1 MVLTSN
7 PYRQR
12 GAILI
17 FCLVILMIMT
27 LTASQLM
34 ASNMQQ
40 MKIAGGAQVQTEV
53 LEDAEQILREAEASL
68 GSINNPSSAQTTGA
82 AIDNDLILE
91 VKNRVMSNHP
101 TTVKGLDIVAV
112 SPYDRADNPVKVYS
126 VQLTVTGTRGTKRV
140 LESLYRVV
148 N

>member
-1 MVLTSN
+1 
-7 PYRQR
+7 
-12 GAILI
+12 
-17 FCLVILMIMT
+17 MIMT

-68 GSINNPSSAQTTGA
+68 DSINNPSSAQTTGSAISTQQIDA
-82 AIDNDLILE
+82 AITS
-91 VKNRVMSNHP
+91 VKGKHP
-101 TTVKGLDIVAV
+101 TVQDLVIVPV

-126 VQLTVTGTRGTKRV
+126 VQLSVAGTRGTRRV

>member
-1 MVLTSN
+1 MVSTFN
-7 PYRQR
+7 PCRQR
-12 GAILI
+12 GAILV

-68 GSINNPSSAQTTGA
+68 GNINSPSITQTTGA
-82 AIDNDLILE
+82 AISTQQIDVAVTS
-91 VKNRVMSNHP
+91 VKGKHP
-101 TTVKGLDIVAV
+101 TVQDLVIVAV

-126 VQLTVTGTRGTKRV
+126 VQLSVTGSRGTKRV